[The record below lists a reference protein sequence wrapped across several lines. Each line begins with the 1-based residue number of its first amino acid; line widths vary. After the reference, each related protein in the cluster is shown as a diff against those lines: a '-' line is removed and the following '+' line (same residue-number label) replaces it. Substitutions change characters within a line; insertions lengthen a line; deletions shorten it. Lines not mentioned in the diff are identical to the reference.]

1 MSLSVSLS
9 PCLSASLLLSP
20 PLWSLWSLWLSTSL
34 SSLHSYANA
43 FHKVFIWRREA
54 AKKIEKAIEE
64 AESRQERPGG
74 QDCATEEEN
83 AGGGGGTPT
92 VTEDTE
98 TETQRAEQTWA
109 YLDARIVRW
118 KDVEKALYD
127 DDGANDTA
135 SVLARAR
142 RLIAL
147 GFGDGGRNPMSAVT
161 KDDRLQLRNQHILHD
176 FLRGYGE
183 QRGEA
188 VLLAKRAATI
198 VRTSTSVGSPSR
210 TRTSVLPGSDD
221 VYLCYLMAVRLLPI
235 HTHTTRGV
243 YRFAVHLVRASCYC
257 VCHSQTTLTP
267 SPPPPIP
274 TLIDRSTRCCCPC
287 SSSQGNSASQTS
299 PGKCSP
305 RVYGAYSIT
314 RI

>member
-1 MSLSVSLS
+1 LSL
-9 PCLSASLLLSP
+9 CLSTP
-20 PLWSLWSLWLSTSL
+20 L

-43 FHKVFIWRREA
+43 FHKVFILRREA
-54 AKKIEKAIEE
+54 AKKIEKALEE
-64 AESRQERPGG
+64 VESRQERPGG

-83 AGGGGGTPT
+83 AGGEGGTPT
-92 VTEDTE
+92 VTKDTE
-98 TETQRAEQTWA
+98 MQRAEQTWA

-118 KDVEKALYD
+118 KDVEGALYD

-147 GFGDGGRNPMSAVT
+147 GFGDGGRNPMSSVT

-183 QRGEA
+183 QRGKA

-198 VRTSTSVGSPSR
+198 VRTSTSVGSPSC

-221 VYLCYLMAVRLLPI
+221 SKMLFVLPW
-235 HTHTTRGV
+235 
-243 YRFAVHLVRASCYC
+243 
-257 VCHSQTTLTP
+257 Q
-267 SPPPPIP
+267 
-274 TLIDRSTRCCCPC
+274 
-287 SSSQGNSASQTS
+287 
-299 PGKCSP
+299 
-305 RVYGAYSIT
+305 
-314 RI
+314 